1 MTTRTGSELSTQW
14 CCVAF
19 KSRFEAGGERDFA
32 VVVDRFLEGHA
43 FILQHRA
50 LEPDDP
56 GPQNHPRPIS
66 TVSEVHIHFCPWCG
80 RSLQEFYRARLAEM
94 IRPGLTIPQS

>member
-1 MTTRTGSELSTQW
+1 MTPATGAEPSPEW

-19 KSRFEAGGERDFA
+19 KSAFDAAGERDFA
-32 VVVDRFLEGHA
+32 ILVDRFLEGYA

-56 GPQNHPRPIS
+56 GPQNHPGPIS
-66 TVSEVHIHFCPWCG
+66 TVSEIHIHYCPWCG
-80 RSLQEFYRARLAEM
+80 RSLQDFYRARLAEM
-94 IRPGLTIPQS
+94 VRPGLKILEP